1 MVVESDR
8 IVENI
13 LNTIKTH
20 HCDLVLLGANNKTLL
35 NETLFGSTTAE
46 LVERIK
52 IPLLVIRPA
61 LMSTYTEEELDLRC
75 RHLLRY
81 LLIAYDDSKTARSL
95 VQQIT
100 QVARDRPE
108 NSLESC
114 LLAWAI
120 ESKHRRE
127 IPQSQTLED
136 AQTVLAAVKQDL
148 EQLNL
153 TVATEVRQQERLQ
166 AMMSLAM
173 EYDISA
179 IAVNSPSIP
188 RLLEWSRPNFANL
201 LLRRS
206 WHPVLFFPDPA

>member
-1 MVVESDR
+1 
-8 IVENI
+8 
-13 LNTIKTH
+13 
-20 HCDLVLLGANNKTLL
+20 
-35 NETLFGSTTAE
+35 
-46 LVERIK
+46 
-52 IPLLVIRPA
+52 
-61 LMSTYTEEELDLRC
+61 MSTYTEEELDLRC

-188 RLLEWSRPNFANL
+188 RLLEWSRPTSPTSSYAAVGIPFSSSPIPPEARFSEIGDRNVI
-201 LLRRS
+201 S
-206 WHPVLFFPDPA
+206 IG